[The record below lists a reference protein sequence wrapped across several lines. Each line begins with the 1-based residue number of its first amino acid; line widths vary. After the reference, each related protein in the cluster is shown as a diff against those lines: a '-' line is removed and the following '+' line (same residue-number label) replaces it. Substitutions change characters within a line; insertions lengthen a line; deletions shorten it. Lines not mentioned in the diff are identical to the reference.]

1 MGTKIAY
8 VMSRFP
14 HLPETFILREMNEIE
29 QHGWDVALYP
39 LIKQQQD
46 IVHAEAKSWI
56 PRARYLPFFSGDVLM
71 ANLRALFKRPG
82 RYLSIW
88 GKAFAENLS
97 SPNLLVRAVALIPKA
112 VYAAELMQ
120 NEGVQ
125 HIHAHYA
132 THPAF
137 VAWVIHSLTGINYSI
152 TVHAHDIFVRTA
164 MMGTKMK
171 HAQFIAAISNFNR
184 EYLGE
189 KLGAWV
195 KEKIHIVHCGILPEK
210 YQPQE
215 RSWQVG
221 DRFEIITTGS
231 LQPYKGQKYLVE
243 ACAILRDKG
252 IPFRCRFIGGGEEY
266 DDLAQRIADHN
277 LEECVILLGSKT
289 QDEVAE
295 LLATAHCYTQP
306 SIITPSG
313 KMEGIPVALME
324 AMAGQLPVLATEL
337 SGIPELVRPG
347 ETGYLV
353 PPADTAALAEALEKI
368 YNAPE
373 EAAQRA
379 AAGRQL
385 VLDEFELR
393 DNVKQLSALFER
405 FIER

>member
-1 MGTKIAY
+1 
-8 VMSRFP
+8 
-14 HLPETFILREMNEIE
+14 
-29 QHGWDVALYP
+29 
-39 LIKQQQD
+39 
-46 IVHAEAKSWI
+46 
-56 PRARYLPFFSGDVLM
+56 
-71 ANLRALFKRPG
+71 
-82 RYLSIW
+82 
-88 GKAFAENLS
+88 
-97 SPNLLVRAVALIPKA
+97 
-112 VYAAELMQ
+112 
-120 NEGVQ
+120 
-125 HIHAHYA
+125 
-132 THPAF
+132 
-137 VAWVIHSLTGINYSI
+137 
-152 TVHAHDIFVRTA
+152 
-164 MMGTKMK
+164 
-171 HAQFIAAISNFNR
+171 
-184 EYLGE
+184 
-189 KLGAWV
+189 WV

-215 RSWQVG
+215 RTWQVG

-266 DDLAQRIADHN
+266 EDLAQRIAAHD
-277 LEECVILLGSKT
+277 LEAHVFLLGSKT

-353 PPADTAALAEALEKI
+353 PPADAAALAEALEKI